1 MGKHVYV
8 EKPLT
13 HSFQEAELLMK
24 AEKKFGV
31 VTQMGNQGH
40 TGTSSNQFREWVK
53 KGVIKNVTE
62 VDAWKGPSCFF
73 MQKDKRINN
82 WPKKEPKPVGMD
94 WDLWL
99 GPAEHHPFSRM
110 YHTFEWR
117 GFHPYGSGMLG
128 DWGCHIIDM
137 IHHYLDLGLPTEI
150 NAFLKRELKYI
161 PVVDFMPVA
170 TNALSRFVDGGT
182 SGACGN
188 GTRCVAD
195 LLSKENNKSL
205 IILTTQSGDL
215 KSEILGDRLV
225 STEIGKG
232 KTEWNEIPL
241 SKKLDTNNLNI
252 KISDLDNNNYTG
264 GAAVNVGNP
273 HVIFFVDNNE
283 NFEIQKIGPVIEHH
297 SLFPEKCNVTLATIV
312 NKELIKVKVWE
323 RGAGL
328 TKACGTAACATAFA
342 AMKNGLSSNKVDIE
356 FSTGK
361 LSIFIDENNSIH
373 MKGPVSDITNIE
385 INI

>member
-1 MGKHVYV
+1 MDI
-8 EKPLT
+8 
-13 HSFQEAELLMK
+13 K
-24 AEKKFGV
+24 AFKMDGL
-31 VTQMGNQGH
+31 GND
-40 TGTSSNQFREWVK
+40 FV
-53 KGVIKNVTE
+53 
-62 VDAWKGPSCFF
+62 
-73 MQKDKRINN
+73 
-82 WPKKEPKPVGMD
+82 
-94 WDLWL
+94 
-99 GPAEHHPFSRM
+99 
-110 YHTFEWR
+110 
-117 GFHPYGSGMLG
+117 
-128 DWGCHIIDM
+128 IIDNRQK
-137 IHHYLDLGLPTEI
+137 ITDLTKQQIIKICDRKFIGCDQLILI
-150 NAFLKRELKYI
+150 NKNNTSDASLEFY
-161 PVVDFMPVA
+161 
-170 TNALSRFVDGGT
+170 NSDGGT

-273 HVIFFVDNNE
+273 HVIFFVENNE

-373 MKGPVSDITNIE
+373 MKGPVSDIKE
-385 INI
+385 INIKI